1 MVPGMVILKQQDFLG
16 EHRSVKGG
24 AKAMSRI
31 LFADSEPHI
40 RQLCLEELQDEG
52 YEVQVTGRAA
62 EVVRLV
68 ESFQPDMVIMEVL
81 LPDMSGL
88 ETGRIIKG
96 TNRKTRVVLYSY
108 LTPPHDLSSW
118 GADDFVVKS
127 PNLDGLKA
135 AVRRLLPA

>member
-1 MVPGMVILKQQDFLG
+1 MT
-16 EHRSVKGG
+16 
-24 AKAMSRI
+24 RI
-31 LFADSEPHI
+31 VFADGEPHI

-52 YEVQVTGRAA
+52 YEVEVAGKGG

-68 ESFQPDMVIMEVL
+68 ESFQPDVVILEVL

-96 TNRKTRVVLYSY
+96 SRKETRVILYSHS
-108 LTPPHDLSSW
+108 LPPHDISSW

-127 PNLDGLKA
+127 PNLDRLKA
-135 AVRRLLPA
+135 VVRRCLVS